1 MCGRRARAE
10 FIFAFGLLALLLPN
24 PARASAEI
32 AGQLRARGTRAP
44 IVNARVTLRATVPGK
59 ADQAELSSTSDEAG
73 KFQLR
78 AIPAGI
84 YRVFVRPPGGPQAAH
99 RSFES
104 TVTLRANERVSVT
117 YYLSPTA
124 LPAARAFEAVV
135 HADDSPL
142 REEISRQT
150 LSTEELSKIPGT
162 FGDPLRAIEN
172 LPGAARPPFNTGL
185 FIIEGGRP
193 SDSRVNL
200 GAAEVP
206 QLYHYGALTS
216 VVPAGFIDSIEFLPH
231 NFGVRYG
238 RATAGTIDV
247 DLRAGKRD
255 RWHGALEVNPIHVGL
270 EAEGPLSRKTAEG
283 RRATLLLGVRRS
295 YVDAGLA
302 FINAVGSSPPGL
314 RFVQAPVYWD
324 YQAVLNVPVKSG
336 SVRLMVLGSDDQISL
351 RFARPQ
357 DVDPSINGQFSTHIM
372 FHRVALRWRG
382 RLDDWE
388 LLAQNTTG
396 YTGTELAL
404 GRGIALS
411 IYTLSSDTR
420 LEARRQYASWLRLL
434 VGADVQA
441 AYLWMDALVPA
452 PLREGEFQRPPGVL
466 DQVKAQ
472 DQGFLLNPAF
482 YAELALQP
490 HERLRIVSGL
500 RIDYFSYL
508 GRLNIDP
515 RLSSRLRVSPVTWL
529 KLGLGLYGQD
539 PASQDYFSSFGN
551 DRLRLERAAH
561 VSFAVEQAVWKGLML
576 ELTGLYKQ
584 LWDFAGTS
592 TLNRRFG
599 PGREP
604 SDVRP
609 ERTASGVAG
618 RIYGGTLLLRQQ
630 LSRYFFGWL
639 SYSLLR
645 SERRDCDA
653 CTWRLFDYDQT
664 HVLILAA
671 HAYLPHR
678 IEVGIRFR
686 FISGFPFT
694 PVRGGYYDSDV
705 DLYQPQLPANELRNS
720 ERMEN
725 FHQLDVRIDRTFTF
739 KTWLLKVYLDVSNLY
754 SHPSAEQTVYNF
766 DYTGR
771 AALTGLPILPSL
783 GVRAEL

>member
-1 MCGRRARAE
+1 MAGE
-10 FIFAFGLLALLLPN
+10 VV
-24 PARASAEI
+24 
-32 AGQLRARGTRAP
+32 GQLRARGTRAP
-44 IVNARVTLRATVPGK
+44 IAGARVTLRPTVDK
-59 ADQAELSSTSDEAG
+59 QAERSLASDEAG
-73 KFQLR
+73 RFQFSLV
-78 AIPAGI
+78 PPGI
-84 YRVFVRPPGGPQAAH
+84 YRILIRPPGGPQAAH
-99 RSFES
+99 RPLES
-104 TVTLRANERVSVT
+104 TLTLRAHERLSAT

-124 LPAARAFEAVV
+124 LPPAHAFEAVV
-135 HADDSPL
+135 HAESSPL

-193 SDSRVNL
+193 NDSRVNL
-200 GAAEVP
+200 GSAEVP

-216 VVPAGFIDSIEFLPH
+216 VVPAGFIESIEYLPH

-255 RWHGALEVNPIHVGL
+255 RWHGALELNPIHIGL
-270 EAEGPLSRKTAEG
+270 EAEGPLAKGTTPEG
-283 RRATLLLGVRRS
+283 RRATILLGVRRS

-302 FINAVGSSPPGL
+302 LINAIGSSPPGL

-324 YQAVLNVPVKSG
+324 YQAVLNIPVSNG
-336 SVRLMVLGSDDQISL
+336 AVRLMVLGSDDQISL

-357 DVDPSINGQFSTHIM
+357 DVDPSVNGQFSTHIM

-404 GRGIALS
+404 GHGIALS

-420 LEARRQYASWLRLL
+420 LEARRQYTSWLRAL

-472 DQGFLLNPAF
+472 DQGFLMNPAF
-482 YAELALQP
+482 YAELALTP
-490 HERLRIVSGL
+490 HERLRIVPGV

-515 RLSSRLRVSPVTWL
+515 RLSSRLRVSPLTWL
-529 KLGLGLYGQD
+529 KLGAGLYGQD

-561 VSFAVEQAVWKGLML
+561 LSFAVEQAVWKGLML
-576 ELTGLYKQ
+576 ELTGIYKQ

-592 TLNRRFG
+592 TLRRRFG
-599 PGREP
+599 PGLDPE
-604 SDVRP
+604 DTRP

-630 LSRYFFGWL
+630 VSRYFFGWV

-653 CTWRLFDYDQT
+653 CSWRLFDYDQT

-671 HAYLPHR
+671 HAYLPYR

-705 DLYQPQLPANELRNS
+705 DLYQPQLPENGLRNS
-720 ERMEN
+720 QRMEN

-739 KTWLLKVYLDVSNLY
+739 KTWLLKLYLDVSNIY
-754 SHPSAEQTVYNF
+754 NHPSAEQTVYNF